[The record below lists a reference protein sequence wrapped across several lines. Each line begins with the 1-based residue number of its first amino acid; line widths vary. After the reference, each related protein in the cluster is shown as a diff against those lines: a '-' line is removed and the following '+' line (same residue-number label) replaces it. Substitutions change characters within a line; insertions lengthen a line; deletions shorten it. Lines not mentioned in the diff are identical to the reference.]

1 MLVLGDSIIK
11 HIIEG
16 DTVLTYT
23 RPQYD
28 GRDPWVKGMGLPDG
42 GLIGEGYISL
52 QSESHPI
59 EYRKVEIIDLSAFKG
74 NGAKLQAAVQKIA
87 ASKKVN

>member
-11 HIIEG
+11 HIIQG

-28 GRDPWVKGMGLPDG
+28 GRDPWVKGMGLADG
-42 GLIGEGYISL
+42 GLIGEGFISL

-59 EYRKVEIIDLSAFKG
+59 EYRKVEIVNLASFK
-74 NGAKLQAAVQKIA
+74 ASA
-87 ASKKVN
+87 ASLQQALNKIPATKME